1 MSGPKPDALSKL
13 LSMETEMNVKP
24 AAVNAVE
31 LNSVSHSFP
40 SHDPSLA
47 PVPVVNNVTLN
58 IAKGEFIAIIGPS
71 GCGKSTLLNMV
82 AGIIKPDRGSVLVHG
97 RQVDGINPDRGVGYM
112 FANDSLF
119 PWRTTWENVALGPEL
134 RGDPAR
140 KEKAFEILRLVG
152 LAGSEYKYRSQ
163 LSHGMRQRASLARTL
178 AQDPEI
184 LLLDEP
190 FGALDAQTKVLVEE
204 EFMRIRDARGTTV
217 LFVTHDLTE
226 AITLADRVVVM
237 SARPTYIKSL
247 VTVPIERPRSLV
259 ETRFNKTAQELYLN
273 LWEELRPEV
282 TAQELDKVS

>member
-1 MSGPKPDALSKL
+1 MSAD
-13 LSMETEMNVKP
+13 T

-31 LNSVSHSFP
+31 INSVSHTFP
-40 SHDPSLA
+40 SHDTALE

-82 AGIIKPDRGSVLVHG
+82 AGIIKPDRGSVLVNG
-97 RQVDGINPDRGVGYM
+97 RPVDGINADRGVGYM

-134 RGDPAR
+134 RGDPAK

-163 LSHGMRQRASLARTL
+163 LSHGMRQRASLARSL

-259 ETRFNKTAQELYLN
+259 ATRFNKTAQDLYLA

-282 TAQELDKVS
+282 TAQELEKAS

>member
-1 MSGPKPDALSKL
+1 MNALN
-13 LSMETEMNVKP
+13 T

-31 LNSVSHSFP
+31 LRSVSHSFP
-40 SHDPSLA
+40 SHDPSLP
-47 PVPVVNNVTLN
+47 PVPVVNKVTLN
-58 IAKGEFIAIIGPS
+58 VAKGEFIAIIGPS

-82 AGIIKPDRGSVLVHG
+82 AGIVKPDRGSVLVNG
-97 RQVDGINPDRGVGYM
+97 RPVDGIDPARGVGYM

-134 RGDPAR
+134 RRDPAK
-140 KEKAFEILRLVG
+140 KEKAFEMLRLVG
-152 LAGSEYKYRSQ
+152 LSGAEYKYRSQ

-178 AQDPEI
+178 AQDPDI

-204 EFMRIRDARGTTV
+204 EFMRIRDARGSTV

-226 AITLADRVVVM
+226 AITLADKVVVM
-237 SARPTYIKSL
+237 SARPTYIKSE
-247 VTVPIERPRSLV
+247 VVVSIERPRSLV
-259 ETRFNKTAQELYLN
+259 GTRFDKTAQELYLN

-282 TAQELDKVS
+282 TAQELEKAS

>member
-1 MSGPKPDALSKL
+1 
-13 LSMETEMNVKP
+13 METEMHVTP
-24 AAVNAVE
+24 APADVVE
-31 LNSVSHSFP
+31 LRSVSHSFP
-40 SHDPSLA
+40 SHDASA
-47 PVPVVNNVTLN
+47 ISVPVVDNVSLN
-58 IAKGEFIAIIGPS
+58 VAKGEFIAIIGPS

-82 AGIIKPDRGSVLVHG
+82 AGIIKPDHGTVLVNG

-134 RGDPAR
+134 RRDPDK
-140 KEKAFEILRLVG
+140 KEKAFELLRLVG
-152 LAGSEYKYRSQ
+152 LAGAEYKYRSQ

-178 AQDPEI
+178 AQNPDI

-259 ETRFNKTAQELYLN
+259 ETRFNQTAQELYLR

-282 TAQELDKVS
+282 TAQELEKAS

>member
-1 MSGPKPDALSKL
+1 
-13 LSMETEMNVKP
+13 MNVKP
-24 AAVNAVE
+24 AAESAVQ

-40 SHDPSLA
+40 SHDASLA
-47 PVPVVNNVTLN
+47 PVPTVKNVTLD

-82 AGIIKPDRGSVLVHG
+82 AGIIKPDHGTVLVNG
-97 RQVDGINPDRGVGYM
+97 RPVDGINPGRGVGYM

-134 RGDPAR
+134 RGDPDR
-140 KEKAFEILRLVG
+140 KEKAFELLRLVG
-152 LAGSEYKYRSQ
+152 LTGAEYKYRTQ

-204 EFMRIRDARGTTV
+204 EFMRIRDARGMTV

-247 VTVPIERPRSLV
+247 VTVPIARPRSLI

-282 TAQELDKVS
+282 TAQELEKAS